1 MGAAMRLDVGQDLVV
16 ALGPFR
22 GKRLR
27 AMPGVDLERCLDWTN
42 RERGLK
48 AQGQLPGIPA
58 GPGVEALRAQAEALV
73 AERRRRWWGRFGA
86 PGGGR

>member
-1 MGAAMRLDVGQDLVV
+1 MGAAMRLDAGQDLVV
-16 ALGPFR
+16 GLGPFR

-27 AMPGVDLERCLDWTN
+27 ALPAVDLERCLDWTN
-42 RERGLK
+42 QERGRR

-58 GPGVEALRAQAEALV
+58 GPGAEALKAQAEALV
-73 AERRRRWWGRFGA
+73 AEKHRRWWGRFGP